1 MQMTLFIISG
11 SSRENSNSEFFAAK
25 AAASYTGDVKWIR
38 LREKSIRQIH
48 DQRHD
53 ENGFDPVSDDHT
65 QIVKEMLDADE
76 VLFVTPLY
84 WYGMSGYM
92 KTFIDR
98 WSQAMRDP
106 DLNFKER
113 ITGKPAYVI
122 TCGGDQV
129 DLKGLP
135 LILQFKHI
143 FDFTGLNFKK
153 YFIGE
158 ARKPGD
164 AQKSDRLNQLDYF
177 FD

>member
-1 MQMTLFIISG
+1 MTLLIISG
-11 SSRENSNSEFFAAK
+11 SSREHSNSEFFAEK
-25 AAASYTGDVKWIR
+25 AASSYTGDVKWIR
-38 LREKSIRQIH
+38 LREQTIHQIH

-53 ENGFDPVSDDHT
+53 ENGFDPIDDDHSKV
-65 QIVKEMLDADE
+65 IEAMLDADE
-76 VLFVTPLY
+76 VLFATPLY

-106 DLNFKER
+106 SLNFKAR
-113 ITGKPAYVI
+113 ITGKPGYVI

-129 DLKGLP
+129 DIKGLP

-143 FDFTGLNFKK
+143 FEFTGMDFKK

-164 AQKSDRLNQLDYF
+164 AEKSDRLDQLQDF
-177 FD
+177 FR

>member
-1 MQMTLFIISG
+1 MTLLIISG
-11 SSRENSNSEFFAAK
+11 SSREHSNSEYFAEK
-25 AAASYTGDVKWIR
+25 AAATYQGEVKWIR
-38 LREKSIRQIH
+38 LRELTIHQIH

-53 ENGFDPVSDDHT
+53 SNGFDPVDDDHAEV
-65 QIVKEMLDADE
+65 VKAMLDADE

-98 WSQAMRDP
+98 WSQAMRQP
-106 DLNFKER
+106 ELNFKER
-113 ITGKPAYVI
+113 IAGKPGSLI

-143 FDFTGLNFKK
+143 FDFTGMDFKK

-164 AQKSDRLNQLDYF
+164 AEKSNRLNQLEGF
-177 FD
+177 FN

>member
-1 MQMTLFIISG
+1 MTLCIISG
-11 SSRENSNSEFFAAK
+11 SSRENSNVEYFAEK
-25 AAASYTGDVKWIR
+25 AAASYKGDVTWIR
-38 LREKSIRQIH
+38 LRELTINQIH

-53 ENGFDPVSDDHT
+53 ENGFDPVDDDHA
-65 QIVKEMLDADE
+65 QVVEAMLNADA
-76 VLFVTPLY
+76 VLFATPLY

-98 WSQAMRDP
+98 WSQVMRDP
-106 DLNFKER
+106 DMRFKER
-113 ITGKPAYVI
+113 IAGKPGFLI

-129 DLKGLP
+129 DIKGLP

-143 FDFTGLNFKK
+143 FEFTGMDFKK

-164 AQKSDRLNQLDYF
+164 AAKSSRLDQLENF
-177 FD
+177 FS

>member
-1 MQMTLFIISG
+1 MTLLIISG
-11 SSRENSNSEFFAAK
+11 SSRENSNSEFFAEK
-25 AAASYTGDVKWIR
+25 AADSYTGDVKWIR
-38 LREKSIRQIH
+38 LREKNIRQIH

-53 ENGFDPVSDDHT
+53 ENGFDSVYDDHT
-65 QIVKEMLDADE
+65 QVVEAMLEADDI
-76 VLFVTPLY
+76 LFATPLY

-113 ITGKPAYVI
+113 ISGKHGYLI

-143 FDFTGLNFKK
+143 FEFTNMDFKK

-164 AQKSDRLNQLDYF
+164 ARKSDRLNQLEHF
-177 FD
+177 FS

>member
-1 MQMTLFIISG
+1 MTLCIISG
-11 SSRENSNSEFFAAK
+11 SSRENSNSEYFAEK
-25 AAASYTGDVKWIR
+25 AAASYKGEVKWIR
-38 LREKSIRQIH
+38 LRELDIQQIH

-53 ENGFDPVSDDHT
+53 ESGFSPVDDDHT
-65 QIVKEMLDADE
+65 QVIETMLSADA
-76 VLFVTPLY
+76 VLFATPLY

-106 DLNFKER
+106 DLDFKER
-113 ITGKPAYVI
+113 VKNTPSYVI

-129 DLKGLP
+129 DIKGLP

-143 FDFTGLNFKK
+143 FEFTGMDFKK

-164 AQKSDRLNQLDYF
+164 ASKSNRLHQLEQF

>member
-1 MQMTLFIISG
+1 MTLLIISG
-11 SSRENSNSEFFAAK
+11 SSRENSNSEYFAAK
-25 AAASYTGDVKWIR
+25 AADSYKGDVKWVR
-38 LREKSIRQIH
+38 LREKTIRQIH

-53 ENGFDPVSDDHT
+53 ENGFDPVEDDHAEVVET
-65 QIVKEMLDADE
+65 MLEADE
-76 VLFVTPLY
+76 ILFATPLY

-106 DLNFKER
+106 ELNFKER
-113 ITGKPAYVI
+113 ISGKPGYVI

-135 LILQFKHI
+135 LILQFRHI
-143 FDFTGLNFKK
+143 FEFTGMDFKK

-164 AQKSDRLNQLDYF
+164 ANNSDRLNHLEHF
-177 FD
+177 FN